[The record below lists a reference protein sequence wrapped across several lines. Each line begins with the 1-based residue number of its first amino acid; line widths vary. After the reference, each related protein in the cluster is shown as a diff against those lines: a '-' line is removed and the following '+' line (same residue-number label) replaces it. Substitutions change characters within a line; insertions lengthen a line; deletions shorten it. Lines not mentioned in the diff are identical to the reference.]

1 MDMHAILER
10 LIAFDSVSHRSN
22 LPLMHW
28 VRDLLA
34 AHGIAADLIPDATG
48 EKANLLAVI
57 GPRDVGGVVV
67 SGHVDVVPV
76 EGQAWTRPPFR
87 LTQEGGRYYG
97 RGTTDMKGFVA
108 CAIEA
113 AIAAARR
120 PLAAP
125 FVLALSHDEEVGCRG
140 VGTLIDRIA
149 ETLPPQRFALVGE
162 PSSGRIAVG
171 HKGKVA
177 LRTTCTGRAM
187 HSSCAPLSLNAIHLG
202 AAMLEV
208 IRAEQALAM
217 AQGPFDADYEVP
229 CSTLHVG
236 RFDGGVQVNIVAETC
251 VLDWEIRSLAGDV
264 PEVRLAR
271 IEAEAAA
278 VVAPLRANFAEAAIR
293 TERLWSYPGLDTP
306 PDDAVVGFLRSLT
319 GDNAPVTKVAF
330 GTEGGLFAERLG
342 LATAICGPGSMA
354 QGHTADE
361 WVAIDDLERC
371 RAMLAALVARLEAG
385 TPG

>member
-1 MDMHAILER
+1 MDMRAILDR
-10 LIAFDSVSHRSN
+10 LIAFDTVSHRSN
-22 LPLMHW
+22 LPLLHW

-34 AHGIAADLIPDATG
+34 TRGIAADLIPDATG
-48 EKANLLAVI
+48 QKANLLAVI
-57 GPRDVGGVVV
+57 GPREGAGVVV

-76 EGQAWTRPPFR
+76 EGQVWTRAPFR
-87 LTQEGGRYYG
+87 LTEEAGRYYG

-113 AIAAARR
+113 ALLAAGR

-125 FVLALSHDEEVGCRG
+125 LVLALSHDEEVGCRG
-140 VGTLIDRIA
+140 VGTMIDHIA
-149 ETLPPQRFALVGE
+149 ATLPPQRMVLVGE

-177 LRTTCTGRAM
+177 LRTTCTGRGG

-202 AAMLEV
+202 AAMLDV
-208 IRAEQALAM
+208 IRAEQVVAM
-217 AQGPFDADYEVP
+217 AQGPFDADYEVS

-236 RFDGGVQVNIVAETC
+236 RFHGGVQVNIVAETC
-251 VLDWEIRSLAGDV
+251 VLEWEIRSLSGDA
-264 PEVRLAR
+264 PEARLAR
-271 IEAEAAA
+271 IEAAVAAI
-278 VVAPLRANFAEAAIR
+278 VAPLTAAFPEVAIR
-293 TERLWSYPGLDTP
+293 TERLWSYPGLDTA
-306 PDDAVVGFLRSLT
+306 PDAPVVGFLRSLT

-330 GTEGGLFAERLG
+330 GTEGGMFAERLG
-342 LATAICGPGSMA
+342 LPTAICGPGSMA

-371 RAMLAALVARLEAG
+371 RAMLAALVGRLQAG
-385 TPG
+385 TLG